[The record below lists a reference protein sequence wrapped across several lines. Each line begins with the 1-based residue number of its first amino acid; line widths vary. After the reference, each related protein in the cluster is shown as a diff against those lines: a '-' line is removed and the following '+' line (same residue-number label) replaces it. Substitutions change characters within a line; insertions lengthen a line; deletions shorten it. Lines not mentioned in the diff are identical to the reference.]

1 MLILGKK
8 FGDSFKVG
16 EAVIRIEKYSS
27 NQVKVIIDA
36 PRHVIVDRN
45 NDGCYSKSNN
55 NKQETSKEVNNEVI
69 RRITDIFKV

>member
-45 NDGCYSKSNN
+45 NDGCYSKEY
-55 NKQETSKEVNNEVI
+55 NKQETKQEVNNEVI
-69 RRITDIFKV
+69 RRIAQAIKL